1 MKLIRTKYLL
11 EMFNLTLIGG
21 YDGIH
26 GELTGA
32 DISSTGITMISYIEY
47 NKEERIQIIGKTKMG
62 YFLNLTKEEQLDRA
76 KRMCTDVTPGTIFTN
91 SMEVPE
97 VFLNEGN
104 KAAVPIITSPR
115 N

>member
-1 MKLIRTKYLL
+1 
-11 EMFNLTLIGG
+11 
-21 YDGIH
+21 
-26 GELTGA
+26 
-32 DISSTGITMISYIEY
+32 
-47 NKEERIQIIGKTKMG
+47 MG

-76 KRMCTDVTPGTIFTN
+76 KRMCTDVTPGIIFTN

-115 N
+115 NTTRVIVRITNYLGSKFAPLTAVHSVFLDISCVVDLYMGTLSCGI